1 MNTNLHLQ
9 TIKSIPVPMYAPCI
23 FEGAFGDVELR
34 RLRKQVETFPEEEAL
49 THGDSM
55 FGSSDEDSER
65 IAKQKGIPQI
75 EDFAWLYSKFESLC
89 MQANYNFKW
98 NFEMTGMFEPAI
110 YLTYDGKVKGKYNS
124 HMDVG
129 GDGPMSYRKIS
140 ATLLVNDD
148 YEGGELV
155 FQGAPKPDKD
165 TPKLKAGTIIFFPS
179 FMMHSVEPV
188 TKGIRNSVVLWLH
201 GKPYK

>member
-9 TIKSIPVPMYAPCI
+9 TVKAMPVPAYGPCI

-34 RLRKQVETFPEEEAL
+34 RLRKQVEHLSEEEAL
-49 THGDSM
+49 TSGDTR
-55 FGSSDEDSER
+55 FGSADEYSER
-65 IAKQKGIPQI
+65 IAKQKGIPMV

-89 MQANYNFKW
+89 MQANFNFNW

-110 YLTYDGKVKGKYNS
+110 YLTYDGKVKGKYDY

-155 FQGAPKPDKD
+155 FQGAPKPDKE
-165 TPKLKAGTIIFFPS
+165 PPLKAGTIIYFPS
-179 FMMHSVEPV
+179 FMIHSVQPV